1 MGFNLQQPRA
11 FGQDKTNS
19 TNRLSVASAALT
31 AASGHSSSKDHH
43 HPHVPKERFTGK
55 PQAKT
60 SEEMLIEEIQRK
72 RELKARLK
80 QKRQLYYKEKV
91 VAGAA
96 EKTTERDV
104 LVAVGVKK
112 VMAQPATQ
120 PQGFKFHTDQRNRK
134 SLVINKKDL
143 LSPTKSQQRKEKLF
157 NKRLLGSGK
166 KTEPV
171 PFNLTGV

>member
-1 MGFNLQQPRA
+1 M
-11 FGQDKTNS
+11 
-19 TNRLSVASAALT
+19 
-31 AASGHSSSKDHH
+31 
-43 HPHVPKERFTGK
+43 PKERFTGK

-80 QKRQLYYKEKV
+80 QKRQLYYREKV

-120 PQGFKFHTDQRNRK
+120 PQGFKFHTD
-134 SLVINKKDL
+134 
-143 LSPTKSQQRKEKLF
+143 
-157 NKRLLGSGK
+157 
-166 KTEPV
+166 
-171 PFNLTGV
+171 

>member
-31 AASGHSSSKDHH
+31 AASGISSSKDHP
-43 HPHVPKERFTGK
+43 PHVPKERFTGK

-72 RELKARLK
+72 RELKAKLK

-91 VAGAA
+91 MAAGAGENNA
-96 EKTTERDV
+96 ERDV

-120 PQGFKFHTDQRNRK
+120 PQGFKFHTDHRNRK